1 MKCDRQT
8 LLLAFCI
15 ALFAPIWAIL
25 APYIGITTG
34 GVALICAGIFVE
46 AGNTIK
52 QALPVSIGFL
62 LGDLWAVLVVEL
74 LKVMPFGHNMNLFI
88 LLFIGGGLAVLIAS
102 LLPKRINLSAWLSG
116 FAIGLLILAPVRTL
130 GSLPLQ
136 IAISMLVG
144 VWYIG
149 VFVSCV
155 MHVVGGHE
163 DE

>member
-8 LLLAFCI
+8 LYLALCI
-15 ALFAPIWAIL
+15 ALFAPIWAIF

-46 AGNTIK
+46 AGNTVK
-52 QALPVSIGFL
+52 QGLPVSIGFL
-62 LGDLWAVLVVEL
+62 LGDGWSILVVEL
-74 LKVMPFGHNMNLFI
+74 MKVMPFMHDINLFI
-88 LLFIGGGLAVLIAS
+88 LLFLGGGLAVLIAS
-102 LLPKRINLSAWLSG
+102 MLPKRINLSAWLAG
-116 FAIGLLILAPVRTL
+116 FAIGLLILTPAKTL
-130 GSLPLQ
+130 GTLPLQ

-155 MHVVGGHE
+155 MHVVGGHK
-163 DE
+163 DA

>member
-15 ALFAPIWAIL
+15 ALFAPIRAIL

-62 LGDLWAVLVVEL
+62 LGDLWLCL
-74 LKVMPFGHNMNLFI
+74 
-88 LLFIGGGLAVLIAS
+88 S
-102 LLPKRINLSAWLSG
+102 LS
-116 FAIGLLILAPVRTL
+116 
-130 GSLPLQ
+130 
-136 IAISMLVG
+136 
-144 VWYIG
+144 Y
-149 VFVSCV
+149 
-155 MHVVGGHE
+155 
-163 DE
+163 